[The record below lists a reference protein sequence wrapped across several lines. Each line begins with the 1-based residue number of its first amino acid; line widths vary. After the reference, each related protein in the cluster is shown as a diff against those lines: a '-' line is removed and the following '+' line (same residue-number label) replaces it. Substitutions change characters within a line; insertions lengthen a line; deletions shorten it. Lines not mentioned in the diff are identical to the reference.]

1 MHNSYFSGI
10 RRFLLDNSCVLVQDD
25 SGIPCSFFTPED
37 WRVRFFGSYPG
48 PIPLFK
54 EYRQPQLAE
63 YFRTTNP
70 APLDFGIGYR
80 HRVGESILMI
90 ASRQPAADPQ
100 PEAAATPEPPAPL
113 SASPDRLQTRVHHEV
128 SDHGGFMEICK
139 RLHCR

>member
-1 MHNSYFSGI
+1 
-10 RRFLLDNSCVLVQDD
+10 
-25 SGIPCSFFTPED
+25 
-37 WRVRFFGSYPG
+37 
-48 PIPLFK
+48 
-54 EYRQPQLAE
+54 LAE